1 MTYEKAIAYISS
13 LQKRGWR
20 LGLDRILYFLSLI
33 DSPQQELKFFHVAGT
48 NGKGSVTAMLQS
60 VLFECGYN
68 VGAFYSPYVYDFRER
83 IQCGKDFISKKD
95 VARLTEYLIPHNETM
110 EKTEFEGLTEF
121 EFKTAMGFL
130 FWKEKKCDHVCL
142 ETGLGGRL
150 DATNVVN
157 PLVSIITEIGLDH
170 TQHLGNT
177 IEEITREKAGIIKP
191 NTPVVTGV
199 TNKNCLGIIQ
209 KTSAQRKSPL
219 WALDKNVFV
228 ESYSKSCDVVT
239 PKSNWKNLTTN
250 LIGEHQ
256 HRNLAL
262 CISALEI
269 TDTIFHEQ
277 QLRKGLNNVS
287 LPGRFEVISQKPI
300 IVLDGAHNP
309 QSISALLKTVQENY
323 PNHKVKIIYS
333 ASTGHDIKGTVCQ
346 MVKTSSDIMICEMNH
361 NRRMSLIEMK
371 NIISIYDNSIKY
383 FTTSQDA
390 LQHALSNIKQNELLL
405 ITGSF
410 YLLSEIKQ
418 HFDAMK

>member
-1 MTYEKAIAYISS
+1 MTYEQAVAYISS

-20 LGLDRILYFLSLI
+20 LGLDRILYFLNLI
-33 DSPQQELKFFHVAGT
+33 GNPHQELKYFHVAGT

-83 IQCGKDFISKKD
+83 IQCGKDFISKQD
-95 VARLTEYLIPHNETM
+95 VARLTEYLIPYNETI
-110 EKTEFEGLTEF
+110 EKTELEGLTEF

-150 DATNVVN
+150 DATNVVS
-157 PLVSIITEIGLDH
+157 PQVSIITEIGLDH
-170 TQHLGNT
+170 TQHLGST
-177 IEEITREKAGIIKP
+177 IEEITKEKTGIIKP
-191 NTPVVTGV
+191 NIPVVTGV
-199 TNKNCLGIIQ
+199 TNKNCLEIIQ
-209 KTSAQRKSPL
+209 KKSAQQKSPL
-219 WALDKNVFV
+219 WAIGKNVFV
-228 ESYSKSCDVVT
+228 KSTSISCDVKT
-239 PKSNWKNLTTN
+239 PKSKWDNLTTN

-269 TDTIFHEQ
+269 SDISFHEK
-277 QLRKGLNNVS
+277 QLRKGLNSVS
-287 LPGRFEVISQKPI
+287 LPGRFEVISQKPTI
-300 IVLDGAHNP
+300 ILDGAHNP

-346 MVKTSSDIMICEMNH
+346 LIKASSDIMICEMNH
-361 NRRMSLIEMK
+361 PRRMSLIEMK
-371 NIISIYDNSIKY
+371 NIISMCGNPIKY

-390 LQHALSNIKQNELLL
+390 LQHTLSNIKQNELLL

-418 HFDAMK
+418 HFNAMK